1 MASRGMGATLSPR
14 PSRRAGQY
22 KPLRRVTQSRS
33 KGFFQ
38 TAAGEIEGLG
48 LAAALDR
55 IGTGITSLARTWQE
69 HGKNMAWA

>member
-1 MASRGMGATLSPR
+1 MGGTFSPR
-14 PSRRAGQY
+14 PSRSAGQY

-48 LAAALDR
+48 LGAALDR
-55 IGTGITSLARTWQE
+55 IGDWHHFAGAKITIL
-69 HGKNMAWA
+69 

>member
-14 PSRRAGQY
+14 PSRSAGQY

-48 LAAALDR
+48 LGAALDR
-55 IGTGITSLARTWQE
+55 IGDWYHHAAA
-69 HGKNMAWA
+69 KNEIYQTRAHV

>member
-1 MASRGMGATLSPR
+1 MGATFSPR
-14 PSRRAGQY
+14 PSRSAGQY

-48 LAAALDR
+48 LGGALDR
-55 IGTGITSLARTWQE
+55 IDDWHHFAGAKITIL
-69 HGKNMAWA
+69 